1 MRKTALPLVFVVAV
15 GAALFYVSQ
24 ENHGT
29 GTLVLLAAV
38 LLVGQ
43 ICATLPFII
52 DAARSRTGTPQKDK
66 DKISEDVRK
75 IIDNQRVIHED
86 LRSLGETLVKR
97 LSALSEARLA
107 LEKKII
113 AKLDDSA
120 PDFDGEFEELSG
132 KILRTLDDRLN
143 DISEKIDEHSADEFE
158 RKFAESEEKIL
169 ESLGEIAGTLDAVE
183 EKISALNSREF
194 AENDVPAEAEGE
206 RVPVESEDEDFSE
219 VAEEENAADAPSGV
233 EDFPED
239 DEEAES
245 VPAAEETVAEEEEN
259 FPEEEKPAE
268 EEIAGEQGELAL
280 GDVSPERGATL
291 VLDAML
297 GIENRPF
304 LRGNAPGLSARA
316 GTPMTF
322 VEIGRWSY
330 DFAPFRKKISVRIL
344 RNDDEQDPLGEPV
357 TLVPGQT
364 LKIDCNPGK

>member
-24 ENHGT
+24 EEHGT

-66 DKISEDVRK
+66 ISEDVRK

-97 LSALSEARLA
+97 LGALSEARLA

-143 DISEKIDEHSADEFE
+143 DISEKIDEHSANEFE
-158 RKFAESEEKIL
+158 RKFSESEEKIL

-183 EKISALNSREF
+183 EKISALNSRES
-194 AENDVPAEAEGE
+194 AENEELEEESVPA
-206 RVPVESEDEDFSE
+206 
-219 VAEEENAADAPSGV
+219 AEEAAASDNAPAGV

-239 DEEAES
+239 DEEEAVP
-245 VPAAEETVAEEEEN
+245 VPAAVEEEN
-259 FPEEEKPAE
+259 FSAE
-268 EEIAGEQGELAL
+268 ENPVAEEAAGEQGELAL

-304 LRGNAPGLSARA
+304 LRGNAPGLSERT

-322 VEIGRWSY
+322 VEIGRWSH

-364 LKIDCNPGK
+364 LEIDCTAGK

>member
-183 EKISALNSREF
+183 EKISAFNSRESE
-194 AENDVPAEAEGE
+194 ENDVPAE
-206 RVPVESEDEDFSE
+206 
-219 VAEEENAADAPSGV
+219 VAEEENFSEATEEENTADAPSGV

-239 DEEAES
+239 DDEAET
-245 VPAAEETVAEEEEN
+245 VPATEETVAEEEEN

>member
-183 EKISALNSREF
+183 EKISALNSRESE
-194 AENDVPAEAEGE
+194 ENDIPAEVAEE
-206 RVPVESEDEDFSE
+206 ENFSE
-219 VAEEENAADAPSGV
+219 VAEEETAADAPSGV

-239 DEEAES
+239 DEEAET

-344 RNDDEQDPLGEPV
+344 RNDDEQDLLGEPV

>member
-52 DAARSRTGTPQKDK
+52 EAARSRTGTPQKDK
-66 DKISEDVRK
+66 LAEDVRK

-86 LRSLGETLVKR
+86 LRSLGETLIKR
-97 LSALSEARLA
+97 HNALAEARTA
-107 LEKKII
+107 LEKKILG
-113 AKLDDSA
+113 KLDDSA
-120 PDFDGEFEELSG
+120 PDFDGEFEEFSG
-132 KILRTLDDRLN
+132 KILRALEERLN
-143 DISEKIDEHSADEFE
+143 DISEKIDERTDDEFE
-158 RKFAESEEKIL
+158 RKLVESEEKIL
-169 ESLGEIAGTLDAVE
+169 GQLGEIAGTLDAVE
-183 EKISALNSREF
+183 EKISGIDSR
-194 AENDVPAEAEGE
+194 A
-206 RVPVESEDEDFSE
+206 
-219 VAEEENAADAPSGV
+219 AEEENALPD
-233 EDFPED
+233 EDF
-239 DEEAES
+239 
-245 VPAAEETVAEEEEN
+245 PAAEEEGDSPAGVEN
-259 FPEEEKPAE
+259 FPEELEEEHVPADIAGEETAE
-268 EEIAGEQGELAL
+268 EESAGEQGELAL
-280 GDVSPERGATL
+280 GDVLSDRGATL

-304 LRGNAPGLSARA
+304 LRGNAPGLSESA

-330 DFAPFRKKISVRIL
+330 DFAPFRKEISVRIL
-344 RNDDEQDPLGEPV
+344 RNDDEREPIGEPV

-364 LKIDCNPGK
+364 LEIEHRP